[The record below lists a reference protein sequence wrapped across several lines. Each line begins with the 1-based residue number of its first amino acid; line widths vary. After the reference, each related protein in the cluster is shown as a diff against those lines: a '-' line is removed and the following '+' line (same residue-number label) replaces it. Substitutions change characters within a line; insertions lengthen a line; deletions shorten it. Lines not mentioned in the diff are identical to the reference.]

1 MKKPIRTKTDGRQ
14 QEYSR
19 RTATHTPGPDLAR
32 QEFRQTTDINFILSR
47 HGAAGLRAAQLGAQ
61 INEVN
66 YDLDLQQ
73 ALAAVAA
80 ARMAHR
86 KMSKATKEKYPT
98 WQSLLNAV
106 EAGEFTMPKEGEE
119 STRVDSETPAETPKP
134 KP

>member
-1 MKKPIRTKTDGRQ
+1 MRKPIRTKTDGRQ

-19 RTATHTPGPDLAR
+19 KTATHTPGPDLAR

-47 HGAAGLRAAQLGAQ
+47 HGAAGLRAAQMGAQ

-80 ARMAHR
+80 ARIAHR

-106 EAGEFTMPKEGEE
+106 EAGEFTMPKPEGEDAPKPE
-119 STRVDSETPAETPKP
+119 ETPKP
-134 KP
+134 TP